1 MNACWDWEP
10 AAMRGEPVPERLGS
24 VDKLAYL
31 SIQGLY
37 ARYRAG
43 HLTAE
48 QAKQE
53 KAEIRKLHQYSVD
66 TFKTREA
73 YFKAVLAMLADT
85 EELRRR
91 MRTAQ
96 TAMDVA
102 LLGLNLCAV
111 IDGRVTLTG
120 YDAFVKV
127 CKLCGMEDSLPR
139 QIDLSGEESVK
150 EDGTRV
156 SA

>member
-31 SIQGLY
+31 SMRGLY

-43 HLTAE
+43 QLTAE

-53 KAEIRKLHQYSVD
+53 KAEIRKLHQESAD
-66 TFKTREA
+66 AFEAREA
-73 YFKAVLAMLADT
+73 IFKAVSAMLADT

-91 MRTAQ
+91 MRTAE
-96 TAMDVA
+96 TAVDVA

-120 YDAFVKV
+120 YDAFVVV
-127 CKLCGMEDSLPR
+127 CKLCGITDPLPR
-139 QIDLSGEESVK
+139 QIDLSDEGSVK

-156 SA
+156 NA

>member
-1 MNACWDWEP
+1 
-10 AAMRGEPVPERLGS
+10 MRGEPVPERLGS

-43 HLTAE
+43 QLTAE

-53 KAEIRKLHQYSVD
+53 KAEIRKLHRESAD
-66 TFKTREA
+66 AFETREA
-73 YFKAVLAMLADT
+73 IFNAVSAMLADT
-85 EELRRR
+85 AELRRR
-91 MRTAQ
+91 MRTAE
-96 TAMDVA
+96 TAVDVA

-120 YDAFVKV
+120 YDAFVKAYKV
-127 CKLCGMEDSLPR
+127 CGMEDPLPR
-139 QIDLSGEESVK
+139 QIG
-150 EDGTRV
+150 
-156 SA
+156 